1 MINPKPEHR
10 ISFLEKQFIAMG
22 GHLEGIQEDIET
34 LDHGMKSSFDKIGD
48 AFTLLD
54 SNIEDVK
61 ATMATKDDISRLET
75 AMATKDDLTAMQ
87 GQIKQDTGTIETRLD
102 RMESDITSMKTTQ
115 EQILKLLQQRPSE

>member
-34 LDHGMKSSFDKIGD
+34 LDQGMKSSFDKIGD

-54 SNIEDVK
+54 SNIEVVK
-61 ATMATKDDISRLET
+61 
-75 AMATKDDLTAMQ
+75 
-87 GQIKQDTGTIETRLD
+87 TRLGKI
-102 RMESDITSMKTTQ
+102 EETQ
-115 EQILKLLQQRPSE
+115 EQILQLLQQKPSE

>member
-10 ISFLEKQFIAMG
+10 LTFLEKQFVAMG

-54 SNIEDVK
+54 SNIEAVK
-61 ATMATKDDISRLET
+61 ATMATKEDLSKLEARIDDKLA
-75 AMATKDDLTAMQ
+75 AM
-87 GQIKQDTGTIETRLD
+87 ETRLLD
-102 RMESDITSMKTTQ
+102 AMKQ
-115 EQILKLLQQRPSE
+115 LLPQRQSE